1 MKGRLSEMPLRC
13 FTPPTES
20 FTPRLR
26 VVTPEDIESRR
37 PMRPAAP
44 RWPVCRPAAR
54 PHTESTQL
62 FLPQGYEPG
71 YRYPLLVWM
80 PDANRPFD
88 LGKAMSRMSLRNYV
102 AIETPAASSDA
113 DASMWEAVDRA
124 TESASI
130 HPDRIFLIGV
140 GQGGTTA
147 LRLACRYATEV
158 AGAVSLGGPFPLD
171 EGSLARL
178 ADVRRLPMLMCTDR
192 NDCDHQAAAIDRT
205 LRVFHAAGATLA
217 MRVYPTTRRLTRS
230 VLEDVNRWIM
240 ETVTGSPAAT
250 PALAH

>member
-20 FTPRLR
+20 PTPRLR
-26 VVTPEDIESRR
+26 VVMPEDIESRL
-37 PMRPAAP
+37 PMRPASP
-44 RWPVCRPAAR
+44 RWPACSPAAL

-80 PDANRPFD
+80 PDAERSFD
-88 LGKAMSRMSLRNYV
+88 LGRAMSRMSLRNYV
-102 AIETPAASSDA
+102 AIETSAASSDA

-124 TESASI
+124 TERASI
-130 HPDRIFLIGV
+130 HPERIFLVGV

-147 LRLACRYATEV
+147 LRLACRYANEV

-192 NDCDHQAAAIDRT
+192 NGCDRQAAAIDRT

-240 ETVTGSPAAT
+240 EIVTGPPAAT